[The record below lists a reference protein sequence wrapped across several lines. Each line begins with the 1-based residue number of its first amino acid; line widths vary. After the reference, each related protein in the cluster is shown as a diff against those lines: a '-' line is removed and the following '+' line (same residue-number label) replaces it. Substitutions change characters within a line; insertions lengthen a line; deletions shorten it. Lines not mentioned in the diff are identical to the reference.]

1 MQPTVSIIIPVYNI
15 ENYIENCLDSVL
27 NQSYTT
33 LEIICVDD
41 GSTDFS
47 AHKIKMYSEKDSR
60 IKYIYQQNAGVSC
73 ARNKG
78 LENAGG
84 EYIFFLDGD
93 DYIHPQTIEALL
105 ECAEKTKADMV
116 CADYKITQKLNET
129 YEHPGDIAFHS
140 ASFDEL
146 YFQGNKL
153 GKCAVAKLIKAV
165 LAKRFSFFEGIAMG
179 EDGCYILKLLNE
191 NISVYTAEFPLY
203 YYYRREG
210 SATKSVLNEKKLTIV
225 NAYDR
230 MCDYTKNSS
239 NAIVRAYCLRS
250 VFYQLNHKLRLYK
263 GTAFE
268 SLAETTCRQIGK
280 KHLKPFLKEKNIS
293 LKIRLIHT
301 LRFFFTFIK

>member
-1 MQPTVSIIIPVYNI
+1 MQPTVSIIIPIYNI
-15 ENYIENCLDSVL
+15 ENYIENCLASVR
-27 NQSYTT
+27 NQTYET

-47 AHKIKMYSEKDSR
+47 AQKIKEYCKNDNR

-78 LENAGG
+78 LENATG
-84 EYIFFLDGD
+84 EYVFFLDGD
-93 DYIHPQTIEALL
+93 DYIHPQTIETLL
-105 ECAEKTKADMV
+105 DCAEKTKADMI
-116 CADYKITQKLNET
+116 CADYKITQTLAESYDYFK
-129 YEHPGDIAFHS
+129 DFAFHS
-140 ASFDEL
+140 ADFYEL
-146 YFQGNKL
+146 YFHGNKL
-153 GKCAVAKLIKAV
+153 GKCAVAKLIKSG
-165 LAKRFSFFEGIAMG
+165 LAKRFRFFEGIAMG

-210 SATKSVLNEKKLTIV
+210 SATKSGLNEKKLTIV

-250 VFYQLNHKLRLYK
+250 VFYQINHKRRLYK

-268 SLAETTCRQIGK
+268 SLAEATCKQIGK